1 MKTGSIALARMCP
14 YRKSNPDVL
23 VMQSPEDRQS
33 FDPSGC
39 LDSSSARSVLGKR
52 QMRADVIVVGGIT
65 AERMPKMPLPKHDDV
80 VKAFPPHRSNQA
92 LRAAV
97 LPWRT
102 GCCRVIADAQQSNSP
117 HEYRSIAGIAVTD
130 QKPGRPL
137 PATGFH
143 ELICKPFRRRMY
155 RDAKPQDL
163 PPAVPHDQQSIE
175 KAERAGRHHKQI
187 HRGDAIRVIAQ
198 KRLPTLCR
206 RPPPPHHVL
215 RHARLSDAIPSLSS
229 SP

>member
-1 MKTGSIALARMCP
+1 
-14 YRKSNPDVL
+14 
-23 VMQSPEDRQS
+23 MQSPEDR
-33 FDPSGC
+33 PSLDAPGC

-52 QMRADVIVVGGIT
+52 QMRADVIVGVGIT
-65 AERMPKMPLPKHDDV
+65 GERMPKVPLPKHDDV

-102 GCCRVIADAQQSNSP
+102 GRCRVIADAQQSNSP
-117 HEYRSIAGIAVTD
+117 HEYRSIAAIAVTD

-143 ELICKPFRRRMY
+143 ELICKPLRRRMR

-175 KAERAGRHHKQI
+175 KAERAGRHPKQI
-187 HRGDAIRVIAQ
+187 HRGDAVCVIAQ
-198 KRLPTLCR
+198 KVFQPCVELEGANRERIAVSSAATVTQMPRVRSSKHRRRATQSDSLPN
-206 RPPPPHHVL
+206 P
-215 RHARLSDAIPSLSS
+215 A
-229 SP
+229 

>member
-1 MKTGSIALARMCP
+1 MAALCKGLRLSLPQIKSGRIGDAVPRGVGRASIRPAA
-14 YRKSNPDVL
+14 
-23 VMQSPEDRQS
+23 
-33 FDPSGC
+33 
-39 LDSSSARSVLGKR
+39 LDSSSARSVLAKR
-52 QMRADVIVVGGIT
+52 QMRADVIVVVGIT

-102 GCCRVIADAQQSNSP
+102 GRCRVIADAQRSNSP

-130 QKPGRPL
+130 QKPGRSV

-143 ELICKPFRRRMY
+143 ELICKPFRRRMR

-163 PPAVPHDQQSIE
+163 PPAV
-175 KAERAGRHHKQI
+175 R
-187 HRGDAIRVIAQ
+187 
-198 KRLPTLCR
+198 
-206 RPPPPHHVL
+206 
-215 RHARLSDAIPSLSS
+215 
-229 SP
+229 